1 MEVEDATKTAKEK
14 PTATGKKPVP
24 YLLALVAGVVVYM
37 YLSNHPSDNTRRATT
52 SAASS
57 PAKKSLREQLFE
69 VKALGYLESTLE
81 IESCRRESE
90 RIAKCIV
97 QSKSRVNMV
106 DGRRISASASRW
118 DRGRGEFVDL
128 PPAVVNAG
136 LIGSGPSEITILMPE
151 GADLVYLSFR

>member
-1 MEVEDATKTAKEK
+1 MEVEDATREK

-24 YLLALVAGVVVYM
+24 YLLALVAGVAVYM
-37 YLSNHPSDNTRRATT
+37 YLSNQPSDNTRRETT
-52 SAASS
+52 STPSAE
-57 PAKKSLREQLFE
+57 AKRSVREQLFE
-69 VKALGYLESTLE
+69 IKAIGYLESTLE
-81 IESCRRESE
+81 IEACRRENE

-118 DRGRGEFVDL
+118 DRVRGEFVDL
-128 PPAVVNAG
+128 PPAAVNAG